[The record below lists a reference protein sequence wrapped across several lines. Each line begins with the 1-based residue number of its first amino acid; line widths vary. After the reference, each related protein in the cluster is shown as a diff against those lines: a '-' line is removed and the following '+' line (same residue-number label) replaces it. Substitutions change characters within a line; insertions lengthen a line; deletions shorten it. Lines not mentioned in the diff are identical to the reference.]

1 MASRNLRGTR
11 NGTILCLKRED
22 ETFKK
27 AEGSKIKRRG
37 NCEGLPDGEEKEEDD
52 GEKHLEVSN
61 RREAEATHD
70 EELQELDARELVDL
84 ALWHRPDVVVG
95 RVGRLKHTP
104 S

>member
-22 ETFKK
+22 ETFTKVG
-27 AEGSKIKRRG
+27 GSKIIG
-37 NCEGLPDGEEKEEDD
+37 EGGEEPDGEEKEEDD

-70 EELQELDARELVDL
+70 EKL
-84 ALWHRPDVVVG
+84 
-95 RVGRLKHTP
+95 
-104 S
+104 